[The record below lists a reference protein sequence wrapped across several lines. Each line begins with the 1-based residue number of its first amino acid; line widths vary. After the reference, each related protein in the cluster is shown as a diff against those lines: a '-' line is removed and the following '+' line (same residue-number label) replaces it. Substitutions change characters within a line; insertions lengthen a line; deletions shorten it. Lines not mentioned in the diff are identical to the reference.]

1 MCSSLCTWVLPPI
14 DCVFNET
21 NIISD
26 EMQKSTIRNA
36 FQHWMD
42 NTCIRFKEIE
52 TDAEF
57 NDNHILVT
65 SQGYG

>member
-1 MCSSLCTWVLPPI
+1 
-14 DCVFNET
+14 
-21 NIISD
+21 
-26 EMQKSTIRNA
+26 MQKSTIRNA

-65 SQGYG
+65 SEGYG